1 VKPTTRF
8 LVPLAIGAG
17 LVFSGTPWAQQ
28 PSAPAPAAVDPDA
41 RAILMKMAEHL
52 SGLQK
57 FGVRIRSGYD
67 VVQDSGQKIEF
78 NEVRTV
84 IVKRPDRFR
93 ADIIRSD
100 GDKGIVI
107 FDGKDIAV
115 YNDSEHVYATT
126 NRPGT
131 LDGAITY
138 FVQDLKMR
146 LPLAAMFLTGLPAE
160 LERRVT
166 EIVVV
171 EESTID
177 REVFDHIAARTETVD
192 FQVWVPKTKNPLPRR
207 IVLTYK
213 QADGQPQ
220 YWAEFSEWN
229 MAPDVA
235 DKQFTFTPPTG
246 AERITFAAQTVG
258 PGKQTE
264 RSEVAQ

>member
-1 VKPTTRF
+1 LFFESLT
-8 LVPLAIGAG
+8 LVAAIG
-17 LVFSGTPWAQQ
+17 LCNPSLAQEQ
-28 PSAPAPAAVDPDA
+28 PAPPAAVDAEA
-41 RAILMKMAEHL
+41 RAVLMKMADHISRL
-52 SGLQK
+52 PK
-57 FGVRIRSGYD
+57 FGVRIRAGYD

-78 NEVRTV
+78 NEIRTV
-84 IVKRPDRFR
+84 VVKRPDRFR
-93 ADIIRSD
+93 ADILRSD
-100 GDKGIVI
+100 GDRGIVI

-115 YNDSEHVYATT
+115 YNDSEHVYAIA

-131 LDGAITY
+131 LDGAITH

-192 FQVWVPKTKNPLPRR
+192 FQVWVPKTKNPLPHR

-220 YWAEFSEWN
+220 YWAEFSDWN

-235 DKQFTFTPPTG
+235 DKKFTFTPPAG
-246 AERITFAAQTVG
+246 AERITFAAQTLG
-258 PGKQTE
+258 PGNQSE
-264 RSEVAQ
+264 RSEVTK